1 VLTSSL
7 RSRGSHSLAARA
19 APDGIPAGGNDN
31 LVEYPMSN
39 QKLSLLEKVG
49 FGAGD
54 MALNVVISSMMLIIT
69 FFYTDIYGL
78 KTSDLALLFVAVK
91 FIGALSDLVM
101 GQITDRYDSP
111 RMGRYRPYLL
121 FLAIPYGV
129 SVFFVFTTP
138 DWAYSAK
145 LIWAYSTYIIMT
157 VMTSGVGIAYISLPS
172 SLTDDPQQRL
182 SANGYRLF
190 FAKIGAFMVTVVVPI
205 LSERWGGGS
214 AAVGYQAAMAVMAVI
229 GIALFLFC
237 FFTTTERV
245 RHVVQRQS
253 LPAQL
258 KVLLKNDQWLILCGV
273 CVTGTIG
280 YVVRASA
287 AIYYA
292 KYYLGGDTATV
303 ATFLSIGVVA
313 AILSMIASTWITK
326 FYCKVKLFRWTQIGV
341 GVISAVIYFAVKPG
355 DVMLAFVLY
364 FLLSFVVD
372 LHAPVFWSAIAETID
387 YGQVKTGKRVSGFA
401 FGGISVCQ
409 KAGMGIAGALV
420 GVLLTYFEY
429 QPNHEQTAFALHGIV
444 LMVTL
449 IPGFFHTV
457 MGLLMFKY
465 RVTDEYYTE
474 VKKQM
479 GAQSYVAV

>member
-1 VLTSSL
+1 
-7 RSRGSHSLAARA
+7 
-19 APDGIPAGGNDN
+19 
-31 LVEYPMSN
+31 MSN

-78 KTSDLALLFVAVK
+78 KTSDLALLFLVVKVAGA
-91 FIGALSDLVM
+91 IGDLIV
-101 GQITDRYDSP
+101 GQLTDRYSSL
-111 RMGRYRPYLL
+111 RMGRYRPWLL
-121 FLAIPYGV
+121 FLAVPYGI
-129 SVFFVFTTP
+129 SVFFVFSTP
-138 DWAYSAK
+138 DWEYSAK
-145 LIWAYSTYIIMT
+145 LVWAYSTYIIMT
-157 VMTSGVGIAYISLPS
+157 LMTSGVGVAYISLPS
-172 SLTDDPQQRL
+172 SLTDDPQDRL

-190 FAKIGAFMVTVVVPI
+190 FAKIGAFMVTVVVPF
-205 LSERWGGGS
+205 LSERWGGGD
-214 AAVGYQAAMAVMAVI
+214 AAVGYQAAMAVMAVV
-229 GIALFLFC
+229 GVFLFLFC

-253 LPAQL
+253 LSDQL
-258 KVLLKNDQWLILCGV
+258 KLLMKNDQWMILCGV
-273 CVTGTIG
+273 CVVGTVG

-292 KYYLGGDTATV
+292 KYYLGGNTATV
-303 ATFLSIGVVA
+303 STFLSIGVVA

-326 FYCKVKLFRWTQIGV
+326 FYCKVKLFRWSQIAV
-341 GVISAVIYFAVKPG
+341 GVISALIYVVVKPG

-401 FGGISVCQ
+401 YGGISVCQ
-409 KAGMGIAGALV
+409 KAGMGIAGVLV
-420 GVLLTYFEY
+420 GWLLTYFQY

-449 IPGFFHTV
+449 IPGFFHTL
-457 MGLLMFKY
+457 MGLLMFRY
-465 RVTDEYYTE
+465 RVTDAYYAQ

-479 GAQSYVAV
+479 HNLPNVAA